1 MSRKVPTMVTQDRYA
16 TAQELGLMEG
26 FPPPPD
32 KRVNRSNALMMAPYN
47 RWSYQHMRTVFPSA
61 PVRTSD
67 TVRPLQVEIDPAIT
81 GLDVA
86 RADGTVADFPTFLR
100 ETYTDSFLVATA
112 DRLVYEFYSN
122 GMHPA
127 QPHQMMSVTKSFAG
141 LFALMA
147 HADGLIDL
155 SRPVGEVITELS
167 GASAFAEAT
176 VGEVLDMTNSFDF
189 REDYAD
195 PTSGIAQYGTALG
208 WLELP
213 GVSAPDSLYEFLA
226 TCTKDPRYAHGE
238 IFSYQT
244 PKTDVLNWIT
254 NRATGQSFQDQMSDS
269 LWSKLGTEAPTYV
282 LLDRSGTLVAGGGLN
297 AAPRDLARFAIMV
310 LNGGTIAGATILAP
324 AIIETL
330 ETGGSREKFSR
341 GPAAVGAWAGGD
353 WSYRAQWWIRHTP
366 GREAITAIGVHGQW
380 IYVDRLRGIAIVKQ
394 SSQPVSSDDAMD
406 AFVLNAFDAIIDA
419 VGYR

>member
-1 MSRKVPTMVTQDRYA
+1 
-16 TAQELGLMEG
+16 MEG

-47 RWSYQHMRTVFPSA
+47 RWSYQHMRSVFPSA

>member
-1 MSRKVPTMVTQDRYA
+1 MSRKVATMVTQDRYA

-244 PKTDVLNWIT
+244 PKTDVVNWIT

>member
-1 MSRKVPTMVTQDRYA
+1 MSRKVATMVTQDRYA

-47 RWSYQHMRTVFPSA
+47 RWSYQHMRSVFPSA

-100 ETYTDSFLVATA
+100 DTYTDSFLVATA

>member
-1 MSRKVPTMVTQDRYA
+1 MSRKVATMVTQDRYA

-47 RWSYQHMRTVFPSA
+47 RWSYQHMRSVFPSA

-81 GLDVA
+81 VLDVA

>member
-1 MSRKVPTMVTQDRYA
+1 
-16 TAQELGLMEG
+16 
-26 FPPPPD
+26 
-32 KRVNRSNALMMAPYN
+32 
-47 RWSYQHMRTVFPSA
+47 MRTVFPSA
-61 PVRTSD
+61 PVSTSD